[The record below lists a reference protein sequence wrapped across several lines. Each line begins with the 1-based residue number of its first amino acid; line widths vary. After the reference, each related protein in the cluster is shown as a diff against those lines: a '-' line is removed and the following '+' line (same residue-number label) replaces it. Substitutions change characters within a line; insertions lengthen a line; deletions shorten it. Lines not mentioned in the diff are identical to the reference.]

1 MPDGFFFKD
10 PREARTP
17 FNDSYVVMG
26 IVGVCVLMALVLLGA
41 GMLDPVGK
49 NTAQPSSTTQSDS
62 QAPAIT
68 QPSTQPPA
76 TGDTNPI
83 QNPN

>member
-10 PREARTP
+10 PGEARTP
-17 FNDSYVVMG
+17 FNDNYVIMG

-49 NTAQPSSTTQSDS
+49 NTTQPSSTTQSDF
-62 QAPAIT
+62 
-68 QPSTQPPA
+68 
-76 TGDTNPI
+76 
-83 QNPN
+83 

>member
-10 PREARTP
+10 PGEARTP
-17 FNDSYVVMG
+17 FNDNYVVVG

-49 NTAQPSSTTQSDS
+49 NTTQPSSTTQSES

-68 QPSTQPPA
+68 KPSTQPPA
-76 TGDTNPI
+76 TGGTNPI

>member
-1 MPDGFFFKD
+1 MPDRFFLKD

-49 NTAQPSSTTQSDS
+49 NTAQPSSYHAVGLSSTGYHAAKHPTT
-62 QAPAIT
+62 
-68 QPSTQPPA
+68 
-76 TGDTNPI
+76 GNRRH
-83 QNPN
+83 